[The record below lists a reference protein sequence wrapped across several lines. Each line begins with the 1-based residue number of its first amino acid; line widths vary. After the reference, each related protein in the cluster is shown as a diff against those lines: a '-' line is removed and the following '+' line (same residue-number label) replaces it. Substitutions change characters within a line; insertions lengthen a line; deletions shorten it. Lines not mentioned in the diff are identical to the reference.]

1 MTAISIYF
9 IAKDFITR
17 TLRFLAAPCV
27 IRGDRVIPI
36 PDAPHPG
43 HTRVRR
49 NAYLLALRNAQNTYT
64 RTKLYIVRVNQ
75 TAENTFASIYRSQRE
90 SGRSHN
96 QDEKHFALLRQC
108 IFDNSRS
115 LFRHASRLRYH
126 YARCYVNHVFA
137 TLM

>member
-27 IRGDRVIPI
+27 IRGDRIIPI
-36 PDAPHPG
+36 PDAPDAPHPG

-64 RTKLYIVRVNQ
+64 YKTVYS
-75 TAENTFASIYRSQRE
+75 A
-90 SGRSHN
+90 
-96 QDEKHFALLRQC
+96 C
-108 IFDNSRS
+108 
-115 LFRHASRLRYH
+115 
-126 YARCYVNHVFA
+126 
-137 TLM
+137 